1 MFEGFLI
8 FAAVVLRVD
17 SSTKGRQHQSTQ
29 RDSKRPSSLSL
40 TAGFEIAK
48 IENPVSRPIVLVHV
62 PKSGGESF
70 QEHYTSKGKSAL
82 GTALQMCTS
91 SPESH
96 WPRLQS
102 GNPSYHLWQKLKAR
116 DCNFVPAHSTAQTL
130 IADVVNVT
138 GDLPFTITILRHPVL
153 RAESTL
159 AYGCK
164 HTCAPWVPIPIR
176 KHGLAALVDESVCD
190 RNSTACWIPL
200 KTEEGPLFG
209 NLLTYYFANVQ
220 PLRAGYKVGKDLTG
234 DLGALYSAEQRLH
247 TLDVVMLLE
256 EMHAS
261 ACLLF
266 WVGSTAHGLDQ
277 QVFRRAFDVE
287 CRINATINKERV
299 SNASPHRTQLSEKF
313 LRAYESVIS
322 NDLDLYEKGR
332 RLFCEALGAMAK
344 ATGVAFPEAELL
356 TCRDLRNN

>member
-1 MFEGFLI
+1 MC
-8 FAAVVLRVD
+8 
-17 SSTKGRQHQSTQ
+17 Q
-29 RDSKRPSSLSL
+29 R
-40 TAGFEIAK
+40 AG
-48 IENPVSRPIVLVHV
+48 
-62 PKSGGESF
+62 
-70 QEHYTSKGKSAL
+70 
-82 GTALQMCTS
+82 
-91 SPESH
+91 
-96 WPRLQS
+96 
-102 GNPSYHLWQKLKAR
+102 GNPSKNTTPAKAIALLVQLCKCARPRQNHIGPAFNLGIHHFICGRSSKLETAI
-116 DCNFVPAHSTAQTL
+116 PAHSPAQTL

-164 HTCAPWVPIPIR
+164 QICEPWVPIPIR
-176 KHGLAALVDESVCD
+176 KHGLEALVDESVCD
-190 RNSTACWIPL
+190 RNSTACWPPL

-209 NLLTYYFANVQ
+209 NLLTFYSADVQ

-234 DLGALYSAEQRLH
+234 GLGALHSAEQRLH

-261 ACLLF
+261 ACVLF

-277 QVFRRAFDVE
+277 QAFRRAFDVE
-287 CRINATINKERV
+287 CRINATITIKKNMV
-299 SNASPHRTQLSEKF
+299 SNASPHKTQLSEKF
-313 LRAYESVIS
+313 LRAYESVIK

-344 ATGVAFPEAELL
+344 ATGVAFPEAELI
-356 TCRDLRNN
+356 TCRDLRIN